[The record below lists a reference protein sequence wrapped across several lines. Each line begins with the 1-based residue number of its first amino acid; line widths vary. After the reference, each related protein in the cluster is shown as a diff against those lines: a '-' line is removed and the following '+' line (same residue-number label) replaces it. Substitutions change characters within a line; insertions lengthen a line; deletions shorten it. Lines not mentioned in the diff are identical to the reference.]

1 MTLFINGNNLNNPFW
16 GVSRVAFELVRSLDR
31 IFTEPGKMNPFGEA
45 VLLGRTPTSPIPFL
59 TAIRYE
65 HIRAPNLYLWE
76 NVALAV
82 RTKGHPIVG
91 FQNRN
96 PLFKR
101 NCATMIHGLQVLTQ
115 PSSYSVRARWEG
127 RLLLPIIGRLHRTI
141 LTVSHYSADEIAAL
155 GIAKRDKI
163 GVVYNGIDH
172 REVRSGGAAE
182 AAIGPPLPSRRYILA
197 QASVK
202 PHKNIGILLQA
213 FADPALANLTL
224 VLFGGDDRAAFAAAG
239 HSIPPN
245 VVFAGLVG
253 DNTLAGLFRNALCLA
268 FPSLT
273 EGFGLPPLEAMTAGT
288 PAVVSDR
295 GAIPEICGGGAA
307 IMCNAT
313 DVTAWRDA
321 IVELAHNEDLRARHV
336 ALGKA
341 RAATFTW
348 ERAGRSL
355 YDTLVARHATSA
367 MRERSSAEREGAVK
381 CGGMTTGIERH
392 NSPLRP

>member
-31 IFTEPGKMNPFGEA
+31 IFAEPGKMNPFDDV
-45 VLLGRTPTSPIPFL
+45 VLLGRTPTSPIPSL
-59 TAIRYE
+59 KAIRYE
-65 HIRAPNLYLWE
+65 RIRAPSLYLWE
-76 NVALAV
+76 NVALAL

-115 PSSYSVRARWEG
+115 PSSYSLRARWEG

-141 LTVSHYSADEIAAL
+141 LTVSRFSADEIAAL
-155 GIAKRDKI
+155 GVAKRDKI
-163 GVVYNGIDH
+163 DVVYNGIDH
-172 REVRSGGAAE
+172 CEVRSGGTAK
-182 AAIGPPLPSRRYILA
+182 AAIDPPLPPRGYVLA

-213 FADPALANLTL
+213 FADPALADLTL

-239 HSIPPN
+239 HSIPSN
-245 VVFAGLVG
+245 VVFAGLIG
-253 DNTLAGLFRNALCLA
+253 DSALADLLRNALCLA

-273 EGFGLPPLEAMTAGT
+273 EGFGLPPLEAMMAGT

-307 IMCNAT
+307 MMCDPT
-313 DVTAWRDA
+313 DATAWRDA
-321 IVELAHNEDLRARHV
+321 IAELARNEELRARHV

-341 RAATFTW
+341 RAETFTW

-355 YDTLVARHATSA
+355 YDILVARH
-367 MRERSSAEREGAVK
+367 GV
-381 CGGMTTGIERH
+381 
-392 NSPLRP
+392 